1 MKRKAFARGRKALL
15 VAFMAIS
22 LVMAPA
28 LALAAEGAAAATT
41 DSSAAAAKY
50 IGAAIAMAVSA
61 LAAGYAQSKIGTA
74 AAGTIAERP
83 ETATMLIVLQA
94 LPEIIV
100 LLGFVTSL
108 LIVSAS

>member
-1 MKRKAFARGRKALL
+1 MKKKAFVGGHKAPL
-15 VAFMAIS
+15 VTIMALGLM
-22 LVMAPA
+22 LVPA
-28 LALAAEGAAAATT
+28 LAMAATGSG
-41 DSSAAAAKY
+41 DSASVAKFVAA
-50 IGAAIAMAVSA
+50 GATMAVSA
-61 LAAGYAQSKIGTA
+61 ISAAFAQAKIGTA

-83 ETATMLIVLQA
+83 ETATMMIVLQA

>member
-1 MKRKAFARGRKALL
+1 MKRKVFAGGRKAPL
-15 VAFMAIS
+15 AI
-22 LVMAPA
+22 LMTLGLIMAPA
-28 LALAAEGAAAATT
+28 IAMAATGSGAGDGAAI
-41 DSSAAAAKY
+41 AKY
-50 IGAAIAMAVSA
+50 IGAAGAMAVSA
-61 LAAGYAQSKIGTA
+61 VSAAFAQSKIGAA

-83 ETATMLIVLQA
+83 ETATMMIVLQA